1 MRALRRFVVMGLA
14 DADARIGE
22 LLAARPHAATDEY
35 LARSAVVRTFD
46 AVAGRLRAWWLT
58 SITAGAQRAFVGEWC
73 RLDWARRYESIAV
86 LLLSAVIAHV
96 LLTTVNGPRPGWFWL
111 ILPGLAATVAIVILS
126 GLRTRRSH

>member
-1 MRALRRFVVMGLA
+1 MRALKRFLVLGLA
-14 DADARIGE
+14 DADTRIGE
-22 LLAARPHAATDEY
+22 LLAARPYAATDEY

-46 AVAGRLRAWWLT
+46 AVAGRLRAWWLA
-58 SITAGAQRAFVGEWC
+58 SMTAGAQRALVDEWC
-73 RLDWARRYESIAV
+73 RLDWARRYESLAA